1 MDIPCAVWNLELD
14 LVVGLLLM
22 KEAKGCEHVSTRMAI
37 LCVKIVELI
46 QPESTL
52 AFPDFDGGEI

>member
-1 MDIPCAVWNLELD
+1 
-14 LVVGLLLM
+14 M
-22 KEAKGCEHVSTRMAI
+22 KEEAKGCEHISVRMAI
-37 LCVKIVELI
+37 LCVKILELI